1 MAAFVASRGNSVI
14 AAYYTKLRATVKTGK
29 QSLVACMRRLVVI
42 LNAILRDQSHG
53 TSLDT
58 TDSRSG
64 R

>member
-42 LNAILRDQSHG
+42 LNAILRDHK
-53 TSLDT
+53 LWHLA
-58 TDSRSG
+58 
-64 R
+64 